1 MATIGIDV
9 GGGSIKGALIDEKN
23 QIIRQCSR
31 INRINRESD
40 EMAEDMADII
50 RELTEDETADAIGIG
65 LPGTVDDEAGVVVY
79 TPNVGFR
86 QYDLRAAIKARTGHE
101 VHLINDA
108 NAAAFA
114 ESRIGSAQ
122 GADSVVVVTLGTG
135 IGGGVVINGKLL
147 TGYTGAAS
155 ELGHMV
161 IVKDGEQ
168 CSCGRKGCFEA
179 YASATA
185 LVRMAKKAMEEHPE
199 SKMNEL
205 AAKDGKVGARTAF
218 DAYDAGDP
226 VAAAVVSEYLDNLA
240 EGLANLINI
249 FFPEVIALSGGIANR
264 GDSLIR
270 ALEERVYP
278 RTHGSAY
285 ALKRTKLA
293 ICSLG
298 YESGMIGAALYAKSV
313 TK

>member
-9 GGGSIKGALIDEKN
+9 GGGSIKGALVDEAN
-23 QIIRQCSR
+23 QIIKQCTR
-31 INRINRESD
+31 VNRINRSSD

-50 RELTEDETADAIGIG
+50 RELTQDGPVDAIGIG
-65 LPGTVDDEAGVVVY
+65 LPGTVDDEAGVVIY

-86 QYDLRAAIKARTGHE
+86 QYDLRAALKERTGYE

-114 ESRIGSAQ
+114 ESRIGAAQ
-122 GADSVVVVTLGTG
+122 GAESVVVVTIGTG
-135 IGGGVVINGKLL
+135 IGGGVVIGGRLL

-161 IVKDGEQ
+161 MVKDGEP
-168 CSCGRKGCFEA
+168 CGCGRKGCFEA

-185 LVRMAKKAMEEHPE
+185 LARMAKKAMAEHPE
-199 SKMNEL
+199 SLMNEL

-218 DAYDAGDP
+218 DAYDAQDP
-226 VAAAVVSEYLDNLA
+226 TAVAVVNEYLENLA

-249 FFPEVIALSGGIANR
+249 FFPEMIALSGGVANR
-264 GDSLIR
+264 GESLIK

-278 RTHGSAY
+278 KTHGSAY

-298 YESGMIGAALYAKSV
+298 YESGMLGAALYAKSV
-313 TK
+313 ME